1 MIEIFFTNTCWRWM
15 HIHFFH
21 KIFIQI
27 TVKHEYKTSS
37 SLLVMK
43 NHKTSDHFTLCFIQ
57 ANVGVYTVLDLGHKS
72 DELFYLKKKPYKRY
86 HLKKKLGFLSDL
98 TEVRS

>member
-1 MIEIFFTNTCWRWM
+1 M

-72 DELFYLKKKPYKRY
+72 DELFYFKKNLIK
-86 HLKKKLGFLSDL
+86 DII
-98 TEVRS
+98 